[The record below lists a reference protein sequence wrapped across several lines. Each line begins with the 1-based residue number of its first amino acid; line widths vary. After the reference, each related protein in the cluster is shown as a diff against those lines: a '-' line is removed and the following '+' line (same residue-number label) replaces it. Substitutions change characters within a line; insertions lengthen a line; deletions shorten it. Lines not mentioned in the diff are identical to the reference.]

1 MTSEL
6 NTTNSRFRGPAS
18 ILNEINRLGRHF
30 IGLLAV
36 GVLIGLACLPLNLVD
51 RIQEWFFDFLP
62 TTGQTR
68 WTSIGLL
75 IAIAPVVVRGRPP
88 PEIRRLRAIQPR
100 TDVETPG
107 K

>member
-18 ILNEINRLGRHF
+18 VLNEINRLGRHF

-51 RIQEWFFDFLP
+51 RIQEW
-62 TTGQTR
+62 
-68 WTSIGLL
+68 
-75 IAIAPVVVRGRPP
+75 
-88 PEIRRLRAIQPR
+88 
-100 TDVETPG
+100 
-107 K
+107 